1 MVGDA
6 GEAGPVEAVLA
17 GLADG
22 VASSLVF
29 VVGGDVAEGG
39 VQAAGVVVVNRTGF
53 CGGSVY
59 WFPTSAWS
67 ACRAA

>member
-6 GEAGPVEAVLA
+6 GEAGPVEAVSS

-22 VASSLVF
+22 VTSALVF

-39 VQAAGVVVVNRTGF
+39 VQAAGVVVASGLRVLL
-53 CGGSVY
+53 
-59 WFPTSAWS
+59 A
-67 ACRAA
+67 ACWGR

>member
-17 GLADG
+17 GLAD
-22 VASSLVF
+22 ALSSSLVF

-39 VQAAGVVVVNRTGF
+39 VQAAGVVVVSGDVELCSQRVGV
-53 CGGSVY
+53 G
-59 WFPTSAWS
+59 
-67 ACRAA
+67 

>member
-6 GEAGPVEAVLA
+6 GEAGPGEAVLA

-22 VASSLVF
+22 VASALVF

-39 VQAAGVVVVNRTGF
+39 VQAAGCCSRFGR
-53 CGGSVY
+53 
-59 WFPTSAWS
+59 
-67 ACRAA
+67 CRALLAACWGR

>member
-39 VQAAGVVVVNRTGF
+39 VQAAGVVVVSGDVELCSQRGW
-53 CGGSVY
+53 G
-59 WFPTSAWS
+59 
-67 ACRAA
+67 R

>member
-17 GLADG
+17 GLAD
-22 VASSLVF
+22 ALCSSLVF

-39 VQAAGVVVVNRTGF
+39 VQRRVL
-53 CGGSVY
+53 
-59 WFPTSAWS
+59 
-67 ACRAA
+67 

>member
-6 GEAGPVEAVLA
+6 GEAGPFEAVLA

-22 VASSLVF
+22 VASALVF

-39 VQAAGVVVVNRTGF
+39 VQAAGVVVGAGVVEFGLAA
-53 CGGSVY
+53 C
-59 WFPTSAWS
+59 WS
-67 ACRAA
+67 R